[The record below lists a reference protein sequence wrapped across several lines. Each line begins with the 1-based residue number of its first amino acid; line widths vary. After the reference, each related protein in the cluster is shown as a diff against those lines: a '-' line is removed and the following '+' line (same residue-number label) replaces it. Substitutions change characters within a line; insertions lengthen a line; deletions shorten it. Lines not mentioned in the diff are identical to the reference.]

1 MRSINRI
8 LGHLLS
14 CKEATRVVSQAQ
26 ERSLS
31 AFERWKLR
39 MHLAVCAKCTRFE
52 RQIRF
57 MRDALRRYRS

>member
-1 MRSINRI
+1 MKSINRL
-8 LGHLLS
+8 LGHWLS
-14 CKEATRVVSQAQ
+14 CKEASRVVSQAQ

-39 MHLAVCAKCTRFE
+39 MHLTVCDQCARFE

-57 MRDALRRYRS
+57 VREALRKYRS

>member
-1 MRSINRI
+1 MTFINHF

-26 ERSLS
+26 ERTLS

-39 MHLAVCAKCTRFE
+39 MHLAVCDKCTRFE

-57 MRDALRRYRS
+57 MREALRRYRS

>member
-1 MRSINRI
+1 MKSINHI

-52 RQIRF
+52 RQLRFIRE
-57 MRDALRRYRS
+57 ALRRYRS

>member
-1 MRSINRI
+1 MRSISHL
-8 LGHLLS
+8 LGHWLS
-14 CKEATRVVSQAQ
+14 CKDATHVVSQAQ

-52 RQIRF
+52 QQIRF
-57 MRDALRRYRS
+57 MREALRRYRS

>member
-1 MRSINRI
+1 MNPIDH
-8 LGHLLS
+8 LFGHWLS
-14 CKEATRVVSQAQ
+14 CKEASRAVSQAQ

-39 MHLAVCAKCTRFE
+39 MHLTVCDHCTRFE

-57 MRDALRRYRS
+57 MREALRKYRS

>member
-1 MRSINRI
+1 MRSISWL
-8 LGHLLS
+8 LGHWLS

-31 AFERWKLR
+31 ALERWKLK

-52 RQIRF
+52 QQIR
-57 MRDALRRYRS
+57 MIREALRRYRS